1 MNLWIGTIFVRH
13 YVEAIEL
20 ASKSKN
26 TIEVALYPN
35 PAKNYTVLEVQGLK
49 EQTKVALFDV
59 RGRKLREFDLSAG
72 TESVRLDLRD
82 LPSGVYTLMIG
93 NTTKKLIVE

>member
-1 MNLWIGTIFVRH
+1 MEF
-13 YVEAIEL
+13 EAL
-20 ASKSKN
+20 
-26 TIEVALYPN
+26 
-35 PAKNYTVLEVQGLK
+35 Q
-49 EQTKVALFDV
+49 EQSLLVIADLG
-59 RGRKLREFDLSAG
+59 GRVIKTFDLSAG

>member
-1 MNLWIGTIFVRH
+1 MIEPIFRFSRKLVGISEYLR
-13 YVEAIEL
+13 YI
-20 ASKSKN
+20 
-26 TIEVALYPN
+26 
-35 PAKNYTVLEVQGLK
+35 
-49 EQTKVALFDV
+49 
-59 RGRKLREFDLSAG
+59 RGRKLREFDLAAG

>member
-1 MNLWIGTIFVRH
+1 MIEPIFRFSRK
-13 YVEAIEL
+13 L
-20 ASKSKN
+20 
-26 TIEVALYPN
+26 
-35 PAKNYTVLEVQGLK
+35 LEISEYLRYI
-49 EQTKVALFDV
+49 
-59 RGRKLREFDLSAG
+59 RGRKLREFDLAAG

>member
-1 MNLWIGTIFVRH
+1 MIVLNLTVNSSLGDV
-13 YVEAIEL
+13 VA
-20 ASKSKN
+20 N

-35 PAKNYTVLEVQGLK
+35 PAENYTVLEVQGLK

>member
-1 MNLWIGTIFVRH
+1 MIEPIFRFSRKLVGISNILR
-13 YVEAIEL
+13 YI
-20 ASKSKN
+20 
-26 TIEVALYPN
+26 
-35 PAKNYTVLEVQGLK
+35 
-49 EQTKVALFDV
+49 
-59 RGRKLREFDLSAG
+59 RGRKLREFDLAAG

>member
-1 MNLWIGTIFVRH
+1 MRYI
-13 YVEAIEL
+13 
-20 ASKSKN
+20 
-26 TIEVALYPN
+26 
-35 PAKNYTVLEVQGLK
+35 
-49 EQTKVALFDV
+49 